1 MEIGFL
7 GAGVIVKGEIEGK
20 KGDADSNK
28 VINLNT
34 AASIWFSAT
43 IGMAIGFNY
52 YLVAIVSIA
61 FAVLVPCIP
70 SIKKRSRSVDT

>member
-1 MEIGFL
+1 VEIGFL

-43 IGMAIGFNY
+43 IEWQ
-52 YLVAIVSIA
+52 
-61 FAVLVPCIP
+61 
-70 SIKKRSRSVDT
+70 